1 MDVIL
6 HFCLYILKI
15 FRHCKFNFPLII
27 GICAKDCVLLE
38 NMKDSVDG
46 DAVLNL
52 RSVQKMQ
59 FYGPPVPGLKALC
72 SLKDNV
78 MHKILK
84 TF

>member
-1 MDVIL
+1 
-6 HFCLYILKI
+6 
-15 FRHCKFNFPLII
+15 
-27 GICAKDCVLLE
+27 
-38 NMKDSVDG
+38 MKDSVDG